1 MAYILPEDVRFFLM
15 DRTASENFL
24 LDDIEFTDEEINNA
38 MVLAVDRYNSTLPL
52 VNTYTSENFPYR
64 YEMMLGSSAIL
75 LRAKAV
81 NMMRNN
87 LNYQTSDGVAIND
100 LERRQ
105 EYFQLAQAFDQE
117 FLDRITKLKVSKNA
131 EECYGWV

>member
-1 MAYILPEDVRFFLM
+1 MAYVLPEDVRFFMM

-24 LDDIEFTDEEINNA
+24 LDDLEFTDDEINNA
-38 MVLAVDRYNSTLPL
+38 MVLTVDKYNATLPL
-52 VNTYTSENFPYR
+52 VNTYTSDNFPYR
-64 YEMMLGSSAIL
+64 YEMLLGASGIL
-75 LRAKAV
+75 MKIKAV

-100 LERRQ
+100 LEKRK
-105 EYFQLAQAFDQE
+105 EYFQIAQMFDQE
-117 FLDRITKLKVSKNA
+117 FLDRVTKIKVSKNA

>member
-1 MAYILPEDVRFFLM
+1 M

>member
-24 LDDIEFTDEEINNA
+24 LEDLEFTDDEINSA
-38 MVLAVDRYNSTLPL
+38 MVLAADKYNSTAPL

-64 YEMMLGSSAIL
+64 FEMLLGASAIL
-75 LRAKAV
+75 LRSKAV

-100 LERRQ
+100 LDRRK
-105 EYFQLAQAFDQE
+105 EYFQLAQSFDEE
-117 FLDRITKLKVSKNA
+117 FIARITKIKVSKNA
-131 EECYGWV
+131 EECYGWI